1 MRTKNKFDEFEA
13 KPAIFASVSEPVK
26 YGTVINGA
34 LNLRERPSRMSE
46 IITLIPDGSR
56 LSIYEE
62 IPSSKG
68 EIDWYGVLT
77 EANLQGFVK
86 AEFVKI
92 TEE

>member
-1 MRTKNKFDEFEA
+1 MRTKNKFDEFET
-13 KPAIFASVSEPVK
+13 KPAVEPVK
-26 YGTVINGA
+26 HGVVINGD
-34 LNLRERPSRMSE
+34 LNLREMPTRMSN

-77 EANLQGFVK
+77 EANQQGFVK